1 MIRAVKNDI
10 NDIKATIRDILCREL
25 KLDPQAIADQTN
37 LREIPGIESLKILR
51 IILRIEE
58 HYDIELEEQVVFSV
72 ETIENIAVAVANLL
86 AKKI

>member
-1 MIRAVKNDI
+1 MIRAVK
-10 NDIKATIRDILCREL
+10 TILTTSRQQFRHTLPRIEVRS
-25 KLDPQAIADQTN
+25 AGADQTN
-37 LREIPGIESLKILR
+37 LRDIPGIESLKILR